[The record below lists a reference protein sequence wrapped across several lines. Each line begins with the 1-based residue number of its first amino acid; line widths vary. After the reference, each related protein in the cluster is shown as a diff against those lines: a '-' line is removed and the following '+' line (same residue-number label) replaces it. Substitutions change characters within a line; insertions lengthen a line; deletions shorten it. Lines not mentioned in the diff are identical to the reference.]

1 MQKGQSMTK
10 EAEEKISATE
20 DIVVRVGTP
29 ADVHGIME
37 LGFMA
42 CSENGVFAPN
52 AEKILYDLW
61 PALHCDNGIVGVIG
75 DPGQQIEGFV
85 LLRTG
90 SLWYG
95 DAPILEE
102 KIVFVHPKFR
112 SAKGGRA
119 RKLCEFSKK
128 ASDEIG
134 LPLVIGIVSN
144 SRTKGKVKLYER
156 VFGEPAGAFF
166 LYGART
172 GSWQHEDAA
181 E

>member
-1 MQKGQSMTK
+1 MQKGQGMK
-10 EAEEKISATE
+10 
-20 DIVVRVGTP
+20 DDVNVRVATP
-29 ADVHGIME
+29 EDVHAVMD
-37 LGFMA
+37 LGMMA
-42 CSENGVFAPN
+42 CAENGVFSPN
-52 AEKILYDLW
+52 PEKVLYDIW
-61 PALHCDNGIVGVIG
+61 PALNCDGGIIGVIG
-75 DPGQQIEGFV
+75 APGSQLEGFV

-90 SLWYG
+90 ALWYS

-102 KIVFVHPKFR
+102 KIVFVHPKYR

-144 SRTKGKVKLYER
+144 SRTKSKVKLYER

-172 GSWQHEDAA
+172 GAWNDKRAA